1 VLIGA
6 GAVVAVTAG
15 IGLLDYAVSDTQH
28 ETRVF
33 QQAVTAVDA
42 DVSSGSLRVVGSDQ
56 PDVTVEM
63 TVHSGVRSPSHS
75 ETVVNG
81 NLLVRSACEFGFT
94 NCTVDY
100 VIRVPSNVSVT
111 AHGDGG
117 NIDLVSMTGDANVSV
132 NGGHVHL
139 AFAGAPHHVKARA
152 NGGGIVVAVPD
163 DGQAY
168 RVDAGTSGGS
178 SSVEIRTDPASDHV
192 IDANVNGGSVVVK
205 YSN

>member
-1 VLIGA
+1 MLIAA
-6 GAVVAVTAG
+6 GAVVAVAAG

-33 QQAVTAVDA
+33 PQAVTTVDA
-42 DVSSGSLRVVGSDQ
+42 NVSSGSLRVVASDQ
-56 PDVTVEM
+56 PDVTVEI
-63 TVHSGVRSPSHS
+63 TVRSGVRSPSHS

-81 NLLVRSACEFGFT
+81 HLLVRSACNFGLT

-100 VIRVPSNVSVT
+100 VIRVPATVGVT

-117 NIDLVSMTGDANVSV
+117 NIDLVAMTGDANVSV

-139 AFAGAPHHVKARA
+139 DFAGAPHHVKARA
-152 NGGGIVVAVPD
+152 DGGKIVVAVPD

-168 RVDAGTSGGS
+168 RVDAKASGGS
-178 SSVEIRTDPASDHV
+178 SSVDVRNDPASDHV
-192 IDANVNGGSVVVK
+192 IDAAVNGGSVVVE